1 MSTSVGVISLDLVI
15 KDKINEQLEKIKA
28 QVSAPAAKVGDA
40 INEAIVKPMAKVGEN
55 IKKTVS
61 EATEKANDALKEIKA
76 PDVTV
81 NYENNAEKIIN
92 ANKEILDLIGEIPDE
107 YELIKQKVDS
117 LYEKLEILKEKETEL
132 TEIVDGGVG
141 GIAKTEAEWD
151 KAYEALKRVKEQQN
165 SIYIQLGT
173 ISKRAQKEIE
183 SGFKAPIQ
191 EVVEDACEKLEKLGN
206 FKVKNKAIPRL
217 KQEIELAVTQ
227 MSILQKK
234 WQELSSASG
243 DGNSEKLVKT
253 EQQIISTQKK
263 IEGLKAKLKE
273 LNRVK
278 LTPLRFAFSAL
289 AKTAKLTANITGK
302 FLNGTFKSV
311 KFVGVKALSAVGKG
325 FKSIAKSALSTAKPV
340 SKLGTVL
347 KNTFKRVFLM
357 AGIYAAF
364 RAIKDGFL
372 ATAKANEEF
381 SNSLNQVKANLA
393 IAFTPIMQA
402 IMPAL
407 NTMMAGLANVT
418 KQIAGFISGL
428 FGKTYQQAAEATKK
442 LKSTTDAAKKAK
454 LAMAG
459 IDEMNVLSADS
470 GGSDEKDSGGI
481 DYSKIDMSEP
491 ELPDWA
497 ERLKESIK
505 SGDWAGVGK
514 ILAERVNAVFS
525 SIDWDKI
532 SDKLNSGIRA
542 FTSAFNGF
550 VDNLNWGLIG
560 DKIAGGINT
569 ISSAVLTFFNGINW
583 ESLGS
588 NVAEGL
594 NHIIDE
600 TDWKQLGAA
609 LVAKF
614 NAVIDGLN
622 GFVKK
627 FNFKKLGKSLSTML
641 NSAFKSAKI
650 EKAGETL
657 GKSIQGIFDT
667 AHEFFTGFDFR
678 GLGETVGRSVNAVI
692 NNIDFGM
699 AAKTL
704 SEGVAGIFNTL
715 SGFIQT
721 VDWSGL
727 GKKIIEFIKGID
739 FGAIAKS
746 FFELFG
752 SALGGAVSLL
762 SGVIGTVVKDIKK
775 YFSDKIKDAGG
786 NVAKGLLNGIL
797 DGLKNIGTWIVNHV
811 FKPFIDGFKKA
822 FGIHSPSKVMA
833 EMGGYII
840 DGLYNAVSSGIT
852 KIREIF
858 TKMLNTIKEIFSPIV
873 NWFKDKF
880 SQAWEAI
887 KSIFSGIGNWFSERW
902 NDITVAFSSVGNW
915 FSDKFTTAWN
925 NIKSAF
931 SSVGTFF
938 QGVWDGITS
947 VFSHITDWFRDKFS
961 EAWAAI
967 KAVFTAGGV
976 IFEGIAES
984 IAEIFKDVV
993 NSLIDGINWVIA
1005 QPINAINAAL
1015 DGIRDWG
1022 VDFGLGEAKPFSWL
1036 PEIGVP
1042 EIPHLANGGLATAP
1056 TLAMVGDNRNAGVDP
1071 EVIAP
1076 LSKLQGMLGGE
1087 NSEIVELLRLIVEL
1101 LKSGM
1106 NIEIINYMFRN
1117 SREFS
1122 REVLNVINNDNARR
1136 GI

>member
-15 KDKINEQLEKIKA
+15 KNKINEQLEKIKA
-28 QVSAPAAKVGDA
+28 QASAPAERIG
-40 INEAIVKPMAKVGEN
+40 EAISESMSRPMRDVGEN
-55 IKKTVS
+55 IQQTVS
-61 EATEKANDALKEIKA
+61 SAIEQANNAFDNIRTPKIDINYEDNTDRIIKANQ
-76 PDVTV
+76 
-81 NYENNAEKIIN
+81 
-92 ANKEILDLIGEIPDE
+92 EILERIGEIPDK
-107 YELIKQKVDS
+107 YDLVNQKVDA
-117 LYEKLEILKEKETEL
+117 LYEKLEMLKEKETEL

-141 GIAKTEAEWD
+141 GIAQTGAEWD
-151 KAYEALKRVKEQQN
+151 KAYNALTRVKEQQIAVYSQLS
-165 SIYIQLGT
+165 SIGQ
-173 ISKRAQKEIE
+173 RAQREIE
-183 SGFKAPIQ
+183 SGIRNPMQ
-191 EVVEDACEKLEKLGN
+191 TTVESAKQKFSELEKIKIGSSPM
-206 FKVKNKAIPRL
+206 KRL
-217 KQEIELAVTQ
+217 RQEIELTKQ
-227 MSILQKK
+227 QLSMLQKK
-234 WQELSSASG
+234 WQELSSSNDPRAAEQIMS
-243 DGNSEKLVKT
+243 V
-253 EQQIISTQKK
+253 EQQIIAAQNKLD
-263 IEGLKAKLKE
+263 GLKLKLHE
-273 LNRVK
+273 LK
-278 LTPLRFAFSAL
+278 SSGSKASGTIKKSFSA
-289 AKTAKLTANITGK
+289 
-302 FLNGTFKSV
+302 TFG
-311 KFVGVKALSAVGKG
+311 FVRKAGEKAVASLQKRFTAVGK
-325 FKSIAKSALSTAKPV
+325 SADSAAKPI
-340 SKLGTVL
+340 KRFARLL
-347 KNTFKRVFLM
+347 KNAFRRVFFM

-364 RAIKDGFL
+364 RLVKSGFL
-372 ATAKANEEF
+372 EAAKANEEF
-381 SNSLNQVKANLA
+381 AKSLNQTKANLA
-393 IAFTPIMQA
+393 IAFNSIMER

-407 NTMMAGLANVT
+407 TALMAGLAALT
-418 KQIAGFISGL
+418 KQITGFVVGL

-459 IDEMNVLSADS
+459 IDEMNVLSANDS
-470 GGSDEKDSGGI
+470 GNESDSGI

-497 ERLKESIK
+497 ERLKDSIK
-505 SGDWAGVGK
+505 SGDWVGVGK

-583 ESLGS
+583 EALGS

-594 NHIIDE
+594 NHIIDG
-600 TDWKQLGAA
+600 TDWEQLGAA
-609 LVAKF
+609 FVAKF
-614 NAVIDGLN
+614 NAVIDGLY

-627 FNFKKLGKSLSTML
+627 FNFKKLGKSLSNML
-641 NSAFKSAKI
+641 NSVVKSAKI

-657 GKSIQGIFDT
+657 GMSIQGIFDT

-752 SALGGAVSLL
+752 SALGGLVSLL
-762 SGVIGTVVKDIKK
+762 WGAIGEVVKGIKE
-775 YFSDKIKDAGG
+775 YFTEKIKDAGG
-786 NVAKGLLNGIL
+786 NVALGLLNGIL
-797 DGLKNIGTWIVNHV
+797 DGLKNIGTWIVENI
-811 FKPFIDGFKKA
+811 FKPFINGFKEA

-840 DGLYNAVSSGIT
+840 DGLYNAVSSGIK

-858 TKMLNTIKEIFSPIV
+858 TKMLNAIKEIFEPIV

-887 KSIFSGIGNWFSERW
+887 KNIFSGIGNWFSDRW
-902 NDITVAFSSVGNW
+902 HDITVAFSSVGTW
-915 FSDKFTTAWN
+915 FSDKFTEACN

-931 SSVGTFF
+931 SSVGNFF

-947 VFSHITDWFRDKFS
+947 VFSNVTNWFKDKFS
-961 EAWAAI
+961 AAWEAI
-967 KAVFTAGGV
+967 KSVFMAGGL
-976 IFEGIAES
+976 IFEGITES
-984 IAEIFKDVV
+984 IADIFKDVV

-1005 QPINAINAAL
+1005 QPINLINDAL
-1015 DGIRDWG
+1015 DGLRGIEIL
-1022 VDFGLGEAKPFSWL
+1022 DFTPFDWL
-1036 PEIGVP
+1036 PTLSVP
-1042 EIPHLANGGLATAP
+1042 EIPHLASGGLATAP
-1056 TLAMVGDNRNAGVDP
+1056 TLAMIGDNRNAGVDP

-1122 REVLNVINNDNARR
+1122 REVLNVVNDDNARR
-1136 GI
+1136 GK